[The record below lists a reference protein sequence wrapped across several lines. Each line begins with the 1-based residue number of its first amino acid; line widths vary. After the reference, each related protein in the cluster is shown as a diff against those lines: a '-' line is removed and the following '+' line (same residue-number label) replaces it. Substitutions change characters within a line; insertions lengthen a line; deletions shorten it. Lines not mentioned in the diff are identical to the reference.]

1 MTPTI
6 EEIRAVPKVLL
17 HDHLDGGLRPATVV
31 DLARDIGYDQLPSQ
45 DVDEVARWLRRGAHR
60 GHLNLYL
67 DAFQHTVAVMQT
79 PEALTRVA
87 AECAEDLAA
96 DGVVYAEVRFAPEL
110 HVSRGLT
117 LEQVVAAV
125 LEGFRIGSAGR
136 GITVY
141 ALLTAMRT
149 AARSL
154 EIAELAVRHRDEGV
168 VGFDIAG
175 AEAGSP
181 PTRHLDAFQYVA
193 RENFHITIHAGEGFG
208 LPSIWEAL
216 QWCGADRLG
225 HGVRIVDDI
234 RIGADGTASLGR
246 LASYVRD
253 QRVPLEMCPSSNVQ
267 TGAAPSIEEHPIGL
281 LRQLSFRVTVNTD
294 NRLMSGV
301 TLSSEFHRLAEAFGY
316 GWSDFEWL
324 TINAMK
330 SAFAHFDERL
340 RIIDT
345 VIKPGFATA
354 RAASDA
360 VVRVHGTEIAGKP
373 GSVSGQPAGQAV
385 TGTAA
390 GLAKSRQATGPPR
403 SSARTRALRQ
413 VLHGLPGIDQVG
425 AQQRAAALA
434 TRSIK
439 REAKLWALDAAIRM
453 IDLTTLEGADTPG
466 KVRGLCAKARRPDPQ
481 DAAVPP
487 VAAVCVYPDL
497 VALARRGA
505 GRQRRGGRLGGHR
518 VPVRARLARGQAGRR
533 RGRGGRRG
541 RRGGHGDRPGCLP
554 GWPVRPG
561 QRRDPGGPRGLRVR
575 APQGDPGDRG
585 TGHPGQRGPGVLAGH
600 AVRCRL
606 HQDLHRQGLARR
618 HPAGRPGHAGRGGRL
633 RRRHRPPGRGEGGR
647 RGAHRQGRH
656 PLPGAG
662 QGDRRPGLADPG
674 PCSASAPPACST
686 TCSCSAASSSPAPT
700 PAPTTSPWTAS
711 GWAVPRSLR

>member
-6 EEIRAVPKVLL
+6 EEIRAAPKVLL

-31 DLARDIGYDQLPSQ
+31 DLARDIGYDKLPSR

-67 DAFQHTVAVMQT
+67 DAFQHTVAVLQT
-79 PEALTRVA
+79 PEALTRAA

-234 RIGADGTASLGR
+234 RIGPDGTASLGR

-301 TLSSEFHRLAEAFGY
+301 TLSSEFHRLAEVFGY
-316 GWSDFEWL
+316 GWPDIEWL

-330 SAFAHFDERL
+330 SAFAHFDQRL
-340 RIIDT
+340 RIINT

-360 VVRVHGTEIAGKP
+360 VVRVHGT
-373 GSVSGQPAGQAV
+373 
-385 TGTAA
+385 
-390 GLAKSRQATGPPR
+390 R
-403 SSARTRALRQ
+403 
-413 VLHGLPGIDQVG
+413 
-425 AQQRAAALA
+425 
-434 TRSIK
+434 
-439 REAKLWALDAAIRM
+439 
-453 IDLTTLEGADTPG
+453 
-466 KVRGLCAKARRPDPQ
+466 
-481 DAAVPP
+481 
-487 VAAVCVYPDL
+487 
-497 VALARRGA
+497 
-505 GRQRRGGRLGGHR
+505 
-518 VPVRARLARGQAGRR
+518 
-533 RGRGGRRG
+533 
-541 RRGGHGDRPGCLP
+541 
-554 GWPVRPG
+554 
-561 QRRDPGGPRGLRVR
+561 
-575 APQGDPGDRG
+575 
-585 TGHPGQRGPGVLAGH
+585 
-600 AVRCRL
+600 
-606 HQDLHRQGLARR
+606 
-618 HPAGRPGHAGRGGRL
+618 
-633 RRRHRPPGRGEGGR
+633 
-647 RGAHRQGRH
+647 
-656 PLPGAG
+656 
-662 QGDRRPGLADPG
+662 
-674 PCSASAPPACST
+674 
-686 TCSCSAASSSPAPT
+686 
-700 PAPTTSPWTAS
+700 
-711 GWAVPRSLR
+711 